1 MLKAQHVSSLLE
13 KEIAAGEFTMFLR
26 GGVSRIISFNTF
38 KIPAGAELM
47 YGSILRDVTD
57 HKIEEIEQKKLI
69 AELTDALAQIKTLK
83 GLLPICSSCKKI
95 RDDMGYWN
103 TLEKY
108 IMEHSEAEF
117 THGIC
122 PDCIRKYFP
131 EAFEDEP

>member
-1 MLKAQHVSSLLE
+1 
-13 KEIAAGEFTMFLR
+13 
-26 GGVSRIISFNTF
+26 VSRIISYNTF
-38 KIPAGAELM
+38 KIPAGAQVM
-47 YGSILRDVTD
+47 YGSILRDVTGQ
-57 HKIEEIEQKKLI
+57 KIVEIEQKKLI